1 MFRSAIDKLKQ
12 SFRRIREAITQR
24 RQRRLAEL
32 AELQMREREAL
43 VRELAKKLDKA
54 HADCEQND
62 KALTTI
68 ELSLK
73 EIVFIEWNL
82 KTWVRHFKEREIYQ
96 PSPQR

>member
-1 MFRSAIDKLKQ
+1 MFRTAIDKLQRMFKG
-12 SFRRIREAITQR
+12 IREAARQR
-24 RQRRLAEL
+24 RQRKLAEL
-32 AELQMREREAL
+32 AEMEMTERKAL
-43 VRELAKKLDKA
+43 VSELSKKFDEA

-73 EIVFIEWNL
+73 EIIFIEWNL
-82 KTWVRHFKEREIYQ
+82 KTWSRHFKESEIYQ